1 MILTKHAEVRIQQ
14 RCIPEMAL
22 ELLLQFG
29 EVEHQHGGTEMV
41 YFKVKS
47 FEKAR
52 KHLEN
57 MLKDMDKLRN
67 TYLIKA
73 EQAEQAEQAEEDLII
88 TSGYL
93 SGSPRTKTNIHK

>member
-14 RCIPEMAL
+14 RCIPELTL

-29 EVEHQHGGTEMV
+29 EIDYQHGGTEII
-41 YFKVKS
+41 YFKAKS

-52 KHLEN
+52 KHLER

-67 TYLIKA
+67 AYLIK
-73 EQAEQAEQAEEDLII
+73 AEEDLII

-93 SGSPRTKTNIHK
+93 KGSPRTKTN